1 MAEPGETIPAVVEG
15 LALVDTAAS
24 RTRVDQDA
32 GSRADLNGMDRGS
45 ISSVF
50 HSAHGVPAFACEIE
64 VAGLRKIRLPRAI
77 GVALANP

>member
-1 MAEPGETIPAVVEG
+1 MAEPDETMPAGVEG

-32 GSRADLNGMDRGS
+32 GSRADLNGTDRGS

-50 HSAHGVPAFACEIE
+50 HSAHSVPVFACAIE
-64 VAGLRKIRLPRAI
+64 VAGL
-77 GVALANP
+77 G